1 MATAW
6 RCRSALSVMNEYR
19 LVKDD
24 GRIPAS
30 IADIAGDTVGDIAG
44 LKAVLFGLFSE
55 TTCVA
60 QVFIASSD
68 ALENSWK
75 RA

>member
-1 MATAW
+1 
-6 RCRSALSVMNEYR
+6 MNEYR
-19 LVKDD
+19 LEVDD

-30 IADIAGDTVGDIAG
+30 IADIAGDTVNDIAG
-44 LKAVLFGLFSE
+44 LEAVLFGLFSE

-60 QVFIASSD
+60 QVLIASFD